1 MRCVAVGLSVK
12 ENKPDQITTFLTSV
26 LVGVKSH
33 EGGHVIGL
41 ARVLFTDAF
50 LRDETVDELAWSH
63 VEPWVPDL
71 LNHMLTTC
79 FLSFYHIL
87 LGTCHSMNQLTRHVT
102 AASVQAPQEQRV
114 WSLQSIRAC
123 TLRTLQTLL

>member
-1 MRCVAVGLSVK
+1 M
-12 ENKPDQITTFLTSV
+12 

-41 ARVLFTDAF
+41 ARVLFADAF
-50 LRDETVDELAWSH
+50 LRDEAVDELAWSH
-63 VEPWVPDL
+63 VEPGVPDL

-102 AASVQAPQEQRV
+102 AAPSVQAPQEQRV